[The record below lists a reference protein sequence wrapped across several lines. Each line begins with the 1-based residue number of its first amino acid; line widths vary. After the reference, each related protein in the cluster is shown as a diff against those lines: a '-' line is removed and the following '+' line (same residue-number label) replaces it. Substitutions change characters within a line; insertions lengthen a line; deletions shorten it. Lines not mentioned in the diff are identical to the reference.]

1 VGKLH
6 TVASCSF
13 SSSTGHVLSAAECAS
28 CSQSHDVV
36 VVVVA
41 KLATPQCIHA
51 ADVVGRAECCSLL
64 AYLRTGL
71 ALALRSARTFRLS
84 PPVDWASGRLS

>member
-1 VGKLH
+1 MGKLH

-51 ADVVGRAECCSLL
+51 ADVVGSGGVLFIAGLPSYWPRA
-64 AYLRTGL
+64 GL
-71 ALALRSARTFRLS
+71 ALGSYFSSLTAC
-84 PPVDWASGRLS
+84 